1 MANNPK
7 QHTIEVQVLRLRGED
22 PAPKSY
28 TGTLAELTE
37 IFSYTLKCGNSWDR
51 RVSCQPKTIASLVS
65 NLNRAAAAASTHYQS
80 KYYTLRTQSV

>member
-1 MANNPK
+1 MATNTK
-7 QHTIEVQVLRLRGED
+7 KHTIEVQGFRLHGEN

-28 TGTLAELTE
+28 TGALAELTE

-65 NLNRAAAAASTHYQS
+65 NLNRAAAASSTHYQN
-80 KYYTLRTQSV
+80 KFYTLRAYPA